1 MRLIRGL
8 LLAAVLVAPTVV
20 AAAPYEAFIDVESLE
35 DLDDLLASGD
45 LTTETHAALSELM
58 SRGVDLDRASRQELY
73 SLPNLTYDEVDAIL
87 AYRDTQGYI
96 ADPSDLVA
104 AGALTQ
110 QKLLAIS
117 SFLVLRDRGRNE
129 FQPRGAI
136 RMHTRVASGDDR
148 VPPIGL
154 KARLRIGRNI
164 TAGGAAALT
173 RLRLGEVAWD
183 RNRDGLL
190 VDDAGVQPHVP
201 KLFVRYKADHFDVI
215 AGTYRVGFGERLT
228 FDNSSDYTP
237 SGIYYDDQLHYDP
250 SLGKACRESTGE
262 LAGSPCSGVYDYVSS
277 DYRWSDGL
285 LGVAAGSDHLSI
297 GDGYAQAWIWGSYQ
311 PRSIY
316 QYEVLDRGAC
326 ADPYSSDPACGAP
339 PVFVRPE
346 GDALTP
352 AAGAAYQTL
361 PNAYAEAL
369 VGAHVAYHA
378 ARRDFVG
385 VTAYGA
391 TTQWLIDTPDG
402 VELDFQDWSRPPIG
416 GRYGAVGVSAGLGR
430 GIYDTFLEVTRS
442 FDRQPDGPGAL
453 DGGGGLG
460 AVARLTRSLRHRELE
475 VSARYYDV
483 NFDNPYAGSIAAS
496 DEVDGERVRG
506 EHGVRVRYSGRH
518 GRLTVRTQLDLWRGY
533 ANQGDLDGD
542 GLSEGYAYLPRIDS
556 YVHVDVQGSDQL
568 AYGAWIDFADKDLGT
583 TGSDQCYEVKFE
595 DDERNEPVSCK
606 GMRLKS
612 VARVKLTPRRGL
624 SIQGQLQHAWLDDGR
639 YPDRKRN
646 DLSATVAATW
656 RKSKD
661 TRVRARL
668 RYLSEDISDNEYLEQ
683 SLWTYAELVQRV
695 RAKDSLT
702 LRADLFVWLDDRA
715 STAARSPSPEVRGL
729 LGYVAKF

>member
-8 LLAAVLVAPTVV
+8 LFAAVLVAPTVV
-20 AAAPYEAFIDVESLE
+20 AAAPYEAFIDVESQE

-45 LTTETHAALSELM
+45 LTTETYAALTELLA
-58 SRGVDLDRASRQELY
+58 RGVDLDRASREELY

-87 AYRDTQGYI
+87 AYRDTQRFI
-96 ADPSDLVA
+96 ANPADLVG
-104 AGALTQ
+104 AGALSQ
-110 QKLLAIS
+110 QKLLSIS
-117 SFLVLRDRGRNE
+117 AFLVLRDRKRSE
-129 FQPRGAI
+129 YQPRGWVRTQVRA
-136 RMHTRVASGDDR
+136 ASGDDR
-148 VPPIGL
+148 MLPIGVR
-154 KARLRIGRNI
+154 ARVQVGRNI
-164 TAGGAAALT
+164 TAGGVASLT

-201 KLFVRYKADHFDVI
+201 KLFVRYKADRFDVI

-285 LGVAAGSDHLSI
+285 LGVAAGSDHLAI

-326 ADPYSSDPACGAP
+326 ADPYSSDPACSAP

-346 GDALTP
+346 GDVLDP
-352 AAGAAYQTL
+352 AAAASYQTL

-442 FDRQPDGPGAL
+442 FDRQPDGPGAI

-475 VSARYYDV
+475 VSARYYDP
-483 NFDNPYAGSIAAS
+483 NFDNPYAGSIAAA

-506 EHGVRVRYSGRH
+506 EHGVRARYSGRH
-518 GRLTVRTQLDLWRGY
+518 GRLTLRTQLDLWRGY
-533 ANQGDLDGD
+533 VAASD
-542 GLSEGYAYLPRIDS
+542 SYLPRIDS

-583 TGSDQCYEVKFE
+583 GGSGQCYEVTFV
-595 DDERNEPVSCK
+595 DDERGEPVPCK

-624 SIQGQLQHAWLDDGR
+624 SIQGQLQHAWVDDGR

-702 LRADLFVWLDDRA
+702 LRADLFIWLDDRA
-715 STAARSPSPEVRGL
+715 STAARSPSPELRGL
-729 LGYVAKF
+729 FGYVAKF